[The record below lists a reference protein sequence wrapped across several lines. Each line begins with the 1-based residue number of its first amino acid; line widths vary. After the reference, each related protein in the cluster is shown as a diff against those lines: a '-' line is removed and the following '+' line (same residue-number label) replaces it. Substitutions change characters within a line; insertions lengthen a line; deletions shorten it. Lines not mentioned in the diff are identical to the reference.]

1 MGDKNLSKDKFFREQ
16 IMTSKDGFISI
27 SHFLNCNKVQKA
39 GWTKE
44 QIAKACSASKEVE
57 VKGDTIRRADNK
69 ALPEKEAR
77 AEGGQKK
84 RDEKAQNKAPAQ
96 LEDEYDANGRPV
108 LVDKDFENPI
118 IVSYE
123 AKVAAKDDFKVDW
136 KQVEKSIREKFPKL
150 KLIYSRMEQNG
161 GQLAFSQLR
170 LQKNFLDQLC
180 EETMKIEEH
189 DFKFN
194 VTEGD
199 DLKKFW
205 QEQGGHFN
213 FCI

>member
-1 MGDKNLSKDKFFREQ
+1 MGDKNLGKDKFFREQ
-16 IMTSKDGFISI
+16 IMTGKDGYISI

-44 QIAKACSASKEVE
+44 QIAKACVGSKEVE
-57 VKGDTIRRADNK
+57 VKGDTVRRAGNS
-69 ALPEKEAR
+69 ALPTREER

-123 AKVAAKDDFKVDW
+123 AKVGAKDDFKADW
-136 KQVEKSIREKFPKL
+136 KQVEKSIRETYPKL
-150 KLIYSRMEQNG
+150 KLIYSRMEQ
-161 GQLAFSQLR
+161 
-170 LQKNFLDQLC
+170 
-180 EETMKIEEH
+180 
-189 DFKFN
+189 
-194 VTEGD
+194 
-199 DLKKFW
+199 
-205 QEQGGHFN
+205 QGG
-213 FCI
+213 